1 MTQVLTVHLGEEAI
15 GTLTMLASGSVFFQ
29 FDETYQRQDKPPVLS
44 QSFYRP
50 DGSLIVESKAT
61 RVQLPPFFSNLLPEG
76 HMRDY
81 LAERGGIKPTN
92 EFGLLQLLGED
103 LPGAVRITVETPLP
117 VDHAHQCEPDD
128 DKAFHFSLAGVQL
141 KFSAI
146 AGKHGGLTIP
156 AHGVGGDWIVK
167 LPAQNYANV
176 PENEYAMMQLAQA
189 IGIPIPEIRLVPL
202 TDIGNLPEMGVLAG
216 KQALAVKRFD
226 RPALSASDGK
236 SQAGRIHI
244 EDFAQVYNVY
254 PHKKYEGVS
263 HANMAGMVWL
273 LTGEAGLVDYI
284 RRLTFSVLIGN
295 GDMHLKNWSLI
306 YRDGRTPALS
316 PAYDLLS
323 SIPYIPGDGMALNL
337 GDTKNMHQIGLRQF
351 EKLAK
356 KAQIPAHLVQQT
368 VRNTAEA
375 ALNAWQ
381 EHGKQYGLPD
391 KIFERIDSHLHSVPL
406 GKL

>member
-1 MTQVLTVHLGEEAI
+1 MTQVLIVHLGEQAI
-15 GTLTMLASGSVFFQ
+15 GTLTMLASGSIFFL
-29 FDETYQRQDKPPVLS
+29 FDEVYQRQDTPPVLS

-50 DGSLIVESKAT
+50 DGSLISESKAT
-61 RVQLPPFFSNLLPEG
+61 RAQLAPFFSNLLPEG

-81 LAERGGIKPTN
+81 LAERGGIKSTN
-92 EFGLLQLLGED
+92 EFGLLQLLGKD
-103 LPGAVRITVETPLP
+103 LPGAVRVTGEAPLP
-117 VDHAHQCEPDD
+117 VAHAHEGEPGDD
-128 DKAFHFSLAGVQL
+128 QPFHFSLAGVQL

-176 PENEYAMMQLAQA
+176 PENEYAMMRLAQA
-189 IGIPIPEIRLVPL
+189 IGIPIPEITLVPL
-202 TDIGNLPEMGVLAG
+202 AAIGNLPEMGVLAG

-226 RPALSASDGK
+226 RAPDDK
-236 SQAGRIHI
+236 RVHI

-273 LTGEAGLVDYI
+273 LTGETGLVDYI
-284 RRLTFSVLIGN
+284 RRLAFSVLIGN

-323 SIPYIPGDGMALNL
+323 SIPYIPGDGMALHL
-337 GDTKNMHQIGLRQF
+337 GETKNMQQIGLRQF

-356 KAQIPAHLVQQT
+356 KAQVPSHLVQQT
-368 VRNTAEA
+368 VRETAEA
-375 ALNAWQ
+375 TLTAWQ
-381 EHGKQYGLPD
+381 EHGKQYGLPSG
-391 KIFERIDSHLHSVPL
+391 IFGRIDSHLHSVPL
-406 GKL
+406 GRL